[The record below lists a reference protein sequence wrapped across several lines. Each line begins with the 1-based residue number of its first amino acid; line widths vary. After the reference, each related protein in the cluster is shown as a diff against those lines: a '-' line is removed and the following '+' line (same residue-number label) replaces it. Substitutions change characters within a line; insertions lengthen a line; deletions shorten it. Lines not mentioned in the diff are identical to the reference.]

1 MNRRDFIKV
10 ASAGFGTLL
19 VSGLGLSLV
28 NGADEAQSDAQ
39 AVQPPTPTPT
49 GAANGKSNI
58 VVITGSP
65 HRNGTSALLA
75 DKFIEG
81 AQANGHRVFRFNA
94 AFEDINPCRGCNAC
108 QRSGPCVL
116 NDAIEKTLMP
126 QLLQADIIALVTP
139 LYYYGMSTQLKTVVD
154 RFYSH
159 HRSFDGK
166 KSLLMATAYNSA
178 GWTFEALV
186 DHYQSL
192 VSYMQW
198 QDLGTVLGY
207 GCGYR
212 SAIERSEFP
221 DQAYKLGRSV

>member
-1 MNRRDFIKV
+1 MNRRDFLKV

-19 VSGLGLSLV
+19 VSGLGLSLI
-28 NGADEAQSDAQ
+28 NKPATGASANAQ
-39 AVQPPTPTPT
+39 AVPVLPT
-49 GAANGKSNI
+49 AADVRQSI

-81 AQANGHRVFRFNA
+81 VQANGHRTFRFNA
-94 AFEDINPCRGCNAC
+94 AFENIKPCQGCNAC
-108 QRSGPCVL
+108 RQNGPCVL
-116 NDAIEKTLMP
+116 NDAIEKSLIP

-159 HRSFDGK
+159 LRGFDGK
-166 KSLLMATAYNSA
+166 KALLMATAYNSA

-192 VSYMQW
+192 AEYMHW
-198 QDLGTVLGY
+198 QDLGMVLGY
-207 GCGYR
+207 GCGSR
-212 SAIERSEFP
+212 NATERSEFP
-221 DQAYKLGRSV
+221 QQAYQLGQSI

>member
-10 ASAGFGTLL
+10 TSAGFGTLL
-19 VSGLGLSLV
+19 VSGLGLSLI
-28 NGADEAQSDAQ
+28 NGHSE
-39 AVQPPTPTPT
+39 AVQADAP
-49 GAANGKSNI
+49 AAPAASPASTATNGRKNI

-81 AQANGHRVFRFNA
+81 AQANGHSVFRFNA
-94 AFEDINPCRGCNAC
+94 AFEDIHPCRACNAC
-108 QRSGPCVL
+108 RQNGPCVL
-116 NDAIEKTLMP
+116 NDAIEKALMP

-154 RFYSH
+154 RMYSH
-159 HRSFDGK
+159 LRGFDGK
-166 KSLLMATAYNSA
+166 QALLMATAYNSA

-192 VSYMQW
+192 VSYMRW
-198 QDLGTVLGY
+198 QDLGTVL
-207 GCGYR
+207 GYR

-221 DQAYKLGRSV
+221 QQAYKLGQSV

>member
-1 MNRRDFIKV
+1 MNRRDFLKV
-10 ASAGFGTLL
+10 SAAGFGTLL
-19 VSGLGLSLV
+19 VSGVGLSLI
-28 NGADEAQSDAQ
+28 NGGGSAQNTAAPAAEAAP
-39 AVQPPTPTPT
+39 AAGGT
-49 GAANGKSNI
+49 GRKI

-81 AQANGHRVFRFNA
+81 AQSKGYEVFRFNS
-94 AFEDINPCRGCNAC
+94 AFEDTHPCRACNAC
-108 QRSGPCVL
+108 PNDGPCIL
-116 NDAIEKTLMP
+116 NDAIEQKLMP
-126 QLLQADIIALVTP
+126 QLLEADTIALITP

-154 RFYSH
+154 RLYSH
-159 HRSFDGK
+159 LRRFDNK

-192 VSYMQW
+192 TEYMHW
-198 QDLGTVLGY
+198 QDLGMVLGY

-221 DQAYKLGRSV
+221 DQAFKLGQSI